1 MGSPGSSAILVERQ
15 DKVGCITLNRPQA
28 INAINDAMRQELPAA
43 LQAFDEDPEVR
54 VILLRGAGPR
64 GFCAGADLKEK
75 RTGESPMAVRGPQG
89 HSTWI
94 ESFDRVSKP
103 VIAAI
108 HGFCLGGG
116 LEIAL
121 ACDLR
126 IASPDAVFALPESGL
141 GLIPGGGGTQRLPR
155 IVGLGKALDLL
166 LTGDRIDAGEAYRC
180 GLVSRLASK
189 AEALASEARELAMR
203 IAARPPMATRFVKQ
217 AARASAE
224 LALDEGFRIERDLF
238 ALLLS
243 TEDHLEA
250 AAAFREGRAPVF
262 RNK

>member
-1 MGSPGSSAILVERQ
+1 MDSPGSSAVLVERQ
-15 DKVGCITLNRPQA
+15 HGVGCITLNRPHA
-28 INAINDAMRQELPAA
+28 INAINDAVRQELPAA
-43 LQAFDEDPEVR
+43 LRAFDEEPEVR

-75 RTGESPMAVRGPQG
+75 RTGDSPAAARGPQG
-89 HSTWI
+89 HFTWI
-94 ESFDRVSKP
+94 QSFDRISKP

-126 IASPDAVFALPESGL
+126 IASPDAVFALPETGL

-189 AEALASEARELAMR
+189 AEALAAEAGELARR
-203 IAARPPMATRFVKQ
+203 IAARPPMATRFVKE
-217 AARASAE
+217 AARASAA

-238 ALLLS
+238 ALLLA

-250 AAAFREGRAPVF
+250 AVAFREGRAPVF